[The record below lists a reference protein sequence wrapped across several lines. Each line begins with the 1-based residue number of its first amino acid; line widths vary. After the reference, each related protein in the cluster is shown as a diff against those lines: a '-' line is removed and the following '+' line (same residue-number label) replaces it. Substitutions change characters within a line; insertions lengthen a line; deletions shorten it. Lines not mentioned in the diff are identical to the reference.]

1 MGFEKVHEIDKP
13 LVIQEKIEKTQTIN
27 ISSERGD
34 ITTDPMGLQGWERN
48 SVHTPMPPNL
58 IKLIS

>member
-13 LVIQEKIEKTQTIN
+13 LAIQENVEKTQIVN

-34 ITTDPMGLQGWERN
+34 ITTDPMGF
-48 SVHTPMPPNL
+48 
-58 IKLIS
+58 KD